1 MKGKS
6 AALTGGGKTAG
17 ERNQMKAWK
26 KYGLA
31 ALIGTA
37 ALFCGAE
44 ASAESVLDRPYQ
56 NMEMHDV
63 KTEGTLVFSDC
74 PEYVQQTG
82 VLAEGTIQG
91 EGRIYYYH
99 VNDTGMRTRLVVY
112 AQSNQAADV
121 RVTRFIQAVPSTDY
135 VTSGET
141 LSFSEMV
148 AGNQTPLDIQLAP
161 GKRTVVASEAS
172 SGMLP
177 GYLYS
182 GIVEVETK
190 EPVKFG
196 VAMLPMTGDLQGG
209 LDAAGTVPADSHAL
223 RGTFP
228 KTVYRENK
236 NVWNTDAGVPQE
248 LIVGGNGS
256 LPFYRG
262 MDELDGTERENTGDY
277 GTTLQIRIRTEGS
290 KPYRIYFNPLGGVYM
305 GSFKITQGFLPRYY
319 RTDDMKYHGHQLGE
333 ETLDDYIDTG
343 KWEAGKPVTIEFL
356 AAGATYLP
364 VRFLFVPEGA

>member
-1 MKGKS
+1 MKC
-6 AALTGGGKTAG
+6 
-17 ERNQMKAWK
+17 
-26 KYGLA
+26 GLA

-37 ALFCGAE
+37 ALFSGTEVSAE
-44 ASAESVLDRPYQ
+44 AVLDRPYQ

-63 KTEGTLVFSDC
+63 KTEGTLVFSDS

-82 VLAEGTIQG
+82 ILAEGTVQG

-99 VNDTGMRTRLVVY
+99 VNDTGMKTRLVVY
-112 AQSNQAADV
+112 AQSNETADAH
-121 RVTRFIQAVPSTDY
+121 VTRFIQAVPSTDY
-135 VTSGET
+135 ITSGET

-148 AGNQTPLDIQLAP
+148 AGNQAPLDVQLAP
-161 GKRTVVASEAS
+161 GKRTVVASETS

-190 EPVKFG
+190 TPVKFG
-196 VAMLPMTGDLQGG
+196 VAMLPLTGDLQSA
-209 LDAAGTVPADSHAL
+209 LDAAQAVPADSHAL

-248 LIVGGNGS
+248 LIVGGNGA

-262 MDELDGTERENTGDY
+262 IDELDGTERENTGDY

-319 RTDDMKYHGHQLGE
+319 RTDDMKYHGRQLGE
-333 ETLDDYIDTG
+333 GTMDDYIDAG
-343 KWEAGKPVTIEFL
+343 KWNAGKPVTIEFL

-364 VRFLFVPEGA
+364 VRFLLVPEEA

>member
-1 MKGKS
+1 MLLENI
-6 AALTGGGKTAG
+6 AAG
-17 ERNQMKAWK
+17 ERNQMKAWMK
-26 KYGLA
+26 CGLA

-37 ALFCGAE
+37 ALFSGTEVSAE
-44 ASAESVLDRPYQ
+44 AVLDRPYQ
-56 NMEMHDV
+56 NMEMHDM
-63 KTEGTLVFSDC
+63 KTEGTLVFSDS

-82 VLAEGTIQG
+82 ILAEGTVQG

-99 VNDTGMRTRLVVY
+99 VNDTGMKTRLVVY
-112 AQSNQAADV
+112 AQSNETADAH
-121 RVTRFIQAVPSTDY
+121 VTRFIQAVPSTDY
-135 VTSGET
+135 ITSGET

-148 AGNQTPLDIQLAP
+148 AGNQAPLDVQLAP
-161 GKRTVVASEAS
+161 GKRTVVASETS

-190 EPVKFG
+190 TPVKFG
-196 VAMLPMTGDLQGG
+196 VAMLPLTGDLQSA
-209 LDAAGTVPADSHAL
+209 LDAAQAVPADSHAL

-248 LIVGGNGS
+248 LIVGGNGA

-262 MDELDGTERENTGDY
+262 IDELDGTERENTGDY

-319 RTDDMKYHGHQLGE
+319 RTDDMKYHGRQLGE
-333 ETLDDYIDTG
+333 GTMDDYIDAG
-343 KWEAGKPVTIEFL
+343 KWNAGKPVTIEFL

-364 VRFLFVPEGA
+364 VRFLLVPEEA